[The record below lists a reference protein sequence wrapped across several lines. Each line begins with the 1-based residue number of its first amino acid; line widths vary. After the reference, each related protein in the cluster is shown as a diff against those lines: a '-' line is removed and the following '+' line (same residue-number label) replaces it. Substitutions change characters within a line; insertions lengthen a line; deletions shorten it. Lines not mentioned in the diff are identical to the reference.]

1 MLTIHTPCNFPG
13 LDYTIGF
20 QDLVIRHDTPS
31 SGLNVSFDILTDT
44 LVEGQEVMT
53 FIFDLSSLMI
63 DNLSNTN
70 AAVLGTYGSSVVV
83 ITDDDGEIL
92 MIIS

>member
-1 MLTIHTPCNFPG
+1 M
-13 LDYTIGF
+13 
-20 QDLVIRHDTPS
+20 
-31 SGLNVSFDILTDT
+31 SFDILTDT
-44 LVEGQEVMT
+44 LVEGHEVMT

-83 ITDDDGEIL
+83 ITDDDGEI
-92 MIIS
+92 